1 MYLFFFAILYIIFQY
16 ANEKVIFGAQEEKI
30 EKLSQKLQENKATI
44 DSLQNRV
51 ADLDYFTLQGNENAI
66 TYLENYGLDAVKVQ
80 EQVSNTIYDQNG
92 TETGNPLVPFEN
104 DFGAMRINK
113 IKFLNHRWIQADFSN
128 GSKWGELLLEYQ
140 FDENNELSIYP
151 LGSMLYPTR

>member
-16 ANEKVIFGAQEEKI
+16 ANEKVIFGSQEDTI
-30 EKLSQKLQENKATI
+30 EKLREKLEIADKAV

-80 EQVSNTIYDQNG
+80 QQVTNKIYDQNG
-92 TETGNPLVPFEN
+92 TNDGNPIVPFES

-113 IKFLNHRWIQADFSN
+113 IKFLNHRWILADFSN
-128 GSKWGELLLEYQ
+128 GTKWGELLLEYQ

-151 LGSMLYPTR
+151 LGSLLYPTR